1 MKKLFLISAVLVF
14 AVISCKSASE
24 KAESKS
30 ETSQTAAE
38 AAEKQEEEK
47 PAQNETPAP
56 AEENKTEEKA
66 MLPHQTN
73 DENAPVVYF
82 IKEIT
87 PEALVKIYDKLGW
100 KPEGKLGV
108 KISTGESEKSNHLRP
123 ALIKDLVQKINGTI
137 VECNTAYGGNRAT
150 NKDHFEALKQRGYL
164 DIAPFDLLDE
174 EGEMLIPIE
183 GAKHL
188 VKGDYVGTHFKNY
201 GSYLVL
207 SHFKG
212 HQMAGFGG
220 AIKNLSIGFG
230 SGTDV
235 EHSGKIYIHSAG
247 QATKGWVTGEQ
258 LAFLESMAEA
268 AKGVCQAM
276 NGGRNIAFI
285 NVLNR
290 LSVDC
295 DCNGN
300 PTEPDMHDIGIVA
313 SLDPLAIDQASI
325 DMVWAATD
333 SKSLKERIESR
344 KGLHTLD
351 YAEEIKLGNRNY
363 RLVEIK

>member
-1 MKKLFLISAVLVF
+1 M
-14 AVISCKSASE
+14 
-24 KAESKS
+24 
-30 ETSQTAAE
+30 
-38 AAEKQEEEK
+38 
-47 PAQNETPAP
+47 
-56 AEENKTEEKA
+56 
-66 MLPHQTN
+66 
-73 DENAPVVYF
+73 
-82 IKEIT
+82 
-87 PEALVKIYDKLGW
+87 
-100 KPEGKLGV
+100 
-108 KISTGESEKSNHLRP
+108 
-123 ALIKDLVQKINGTI
+123 QKINGTI
-137 VECNTAYGGNRAT
+137 VECNTAYPGNRNT
-150 NKDHFEALKQRGYL
+150 NKAHLEALKQRGYL
-164 DIAPFDLLDE
+164 EIAPFDLLDE

-247 QATKGWVTGEQ
+247 QATKGWVTAEQ
-258 LAFLESMAEA
+258 TAFLESMAEA
-268 AKGVCQAM
+268 AKGVCSAM
-276 NGGRNIAFI
+276 NGGKNIAFI

-351 YAEEIKLGNRNY
+351 YAAEIKLGNRNY

>member
-1 MKKLFLISAVLVF
+1 MKKYLFLIATAAIF
-14 AVISCKSASE
+14 ALAACSSSDKKDEKSN
-24 KAESKS
+24 
-30 ETSQTAAE
+30 TSQTSTEQATEAPAQTEPAAAPEE
-38 AAEKQEEEK
+38 AAKPEEK
-47 PAQNETPAP
+47 T
-56 AEENKTEEKA
+56 
-66 MLPHQTN
+66 MLEHQTT
-73 DENAPVVYF
+73 DENAPIVYF
-82 IKEIT
+82 IKDIS
-87 PEALVKIYDKLGW
+87 PESLVKAFDALSW
-100 KPEGKLGV
+100 TPQGKTGV

-150 NKDHFEALKQRGYL
+150 NEDHMNALKQRGYL
-164 DIAPFDLLDE
+164 EIAPFDLLDE
-174 EGEMLIPIE
+174 EGSEAIPVE

-188 VKGDYVGTHFKNY
+188 VKGDFVGTHFKNY
-201 GSYLVL
+201 ESYLVL

-230 SGTDV
+230 SGTST
-235 EHSGKIYIHSAG
+235 ENSGKIYIHSG
-247 QATKGWVTGEQ
+247 GERTQGSFMGEQ
-258 LAFLESMAEA
+258 IAFLESMAEA

-276 NGGRNIAFI
+276 NGGRNIAFV

-300 PTEPDMHDIGIVA
+300 PTEPDMHDIGVLA

-344 KGLHTLD
+344 QGRHTLD
-351 YAEEIKLGNRNY
+351 YASEIKLGNRNY